1 MTMRLQQPSTQRTLL
16 SGTALLALGLLA
28 SACSTRGPASP
39 GRFEEKDETGFTITQ
54 DVGVGGALRS
64 DFRKALRLMEEEE
77 YEEAITLFEVVT
89 EAAPHVTSAH
99 INLGIAY
106 GRIDEL
112 EKAEASMMKAVE
124 SNPRHPAA
132 HNEMGIVYRRRG
144 RFEEAKESYQRALD
158 VYPGFHYARRNLAI
172 LCDLYLRDL
181 ECAIKHY
188 ELYSAAVPED
198 EKASMWLA
206 DLRNRTG
213 GE

>member
-1 MTMRLQQPSTQRTLL
+1 MMMRRQLPSSQRTLL
-16 SGTALLALGLLA
+16 SGTALLTLGLLA
-28 SACSTRGPASP
+28 SACSTPGPASP
-39 GRFEEKDETGFTITQ
+39 GRFEKKDETGFTITQ
-54 DVGVGGALRS
+54 DVGVSGALRS
-64 DFRKALRLMEEEE
+64 DFKKALRLMEEEE
-77 YEEAITLFEVVT
+77 YEQAIALFENVT

-132 HNEMGIVYRRRG
+132 HNEMGIVYRRKG
-144 RFEEAKESYQRALD
+144 RFEEARESYQRALD

-172 LCDLYLRDL
+172 LCDLYLSDMK
-181 ECAIKHY
+181 CAIEHY
-188 ELYSAAVPED
+188 ELYNEAVPED

-206 DLRNRTG
+206 DLRNRTR
-213 GE
+213 E